1 MAFSTARREANDYYE
16 FYCDTVDDIADL
28 PTDCQVGSTALVI
41 EGALVYMLNNQG
53 EWVSL
58 LA

>member
-16 FYCDTVDDIADL
+16 FYCDTVDDIAEL

-41 EGALVYMLNNQG
+41 EGALVYMLNN
-53 EWVSL
+53 
-58 LA
+58 